1 MPTTVHASVH
11 MPDPQTP
18 RDFLPPKKGW
28 RLRHRPRRQR
38 RRACCHCTLL
48 LPTVDSANTQRA
60 RKGCHVRLCGGLRR
74 ERANAGGKA
83 NRWRGHWLTCN
94 REAQRQTARRR
105 FSTLISTEA
114 WADKLVDLLERLAPP
129 SAAANTN
136 SHFDLVR
143 FAHQKLR
150 FDIPACDGPR
160 RCSARRHLRG
170 LSTPASRGSRPPPFL
185 SLPRRTTRY
194 WATADKSAGKDR
206 SGGRLGNHPYLRH
219 RKQCHSDGT
228 ALRFH
233 PDRARRRSRRL
244 LQPRGLAAEKAADG
258 VHERLQSSLWRRS
271 SA

>member
-206 SGGRLGNHPYLRH
+206 SGGRLGNHPYLGR
-219 RKQCHSDGT
+219 
-228 ALRFH
+228 
-233 PDRARRRSRRL
+233 PE
-244 LQPRGLAAEKAADG
+244 RGASMQ
-258 VHERLQSSLWRRS
+258 VLQSGNPWQLRVTHVNLELR
-271 SA
+271 